1 MTTLR
6 LELDDDLNAFVLR
19 QSGKQGHASA
29 AAYIESL
36 LAVERMR
43 SRPEYVAT
51 KLQEALDD
59 SSNSQIVDDEY
70 WKRVDAEVFEGAEPD
85 RSP

>member
-6 LELDDDLNAFVLR
+6 LELDDDLNAFVNR
-19 QSGKQGHASA
+19 RCGQQGHASA

-36 LAVERMR
+36 LAIERMR
-43 SRPEYVAT
+43 SRPDDIEE

-59 SSNSQIVDDEY
+59 PSDSQIVDDEY
-70 WKRVDAEVFEGAEPD
+70 WKRLDEEVFGNASSD
-85 RSP
+85 HAT